1 MQKTETSW
9 LFSKLLRNHNNL
21 FNPAADP
28 GTILFQVQYILI
40 ATQKHVTQNRFV
52 QAHHGSDGLHAPRG
66 NSKRAQ
72 NSIHQDNTDSKEFQL
87 NFVKKEGAHKGKVLI
102 ASCTAQLGHFS
113 HRSEVSKAT
122 KEPRT
127 KNSCCVTILNIASLL

>member
-1 MQKTETSW
+1 M
-9 LFSKLLRNHNNL
+9 
-21 FNPAADP
+21 
-28 GTILFQVQYILI
+28 
-40 ATQKHVTQNRFV
+40 TQNRFV
-52 QAHHGSDGLHAPRG
+52 QAHCGSDELHAPRG

-72 NSIHQDNTDSKEFQL
+72 NSIHQDNTTDSKEFQH

-113 HRSEVSKAT
+113 LRSEVSKDT

-127 KNSCCVTILNIASLL
+127 KNSCFVTILNIASLLYKEKPPYNIPKGLF